1 MVFCT
6 IFLIPYKAMIM
17 TAGNADTVSL
27 SVVVANRRDEYINNI
42 KGRNLKKT
50 KRFFLNEKIGRN
62 TREIPNDVMVNDNK
76 SEVVNSLIR
85 DNPIC
90 SNN

>member
-1 MVFCT
+1 
-6 IFLIPYKAMIM
+6 MIM

-76 SEVVNSLIR
+76 SEVVNSLMR

-90 SNN
+90 SNR